1 MATVERIELGGGGR
15 TGLPDRLNIDRLAG
29 ADLIWDFDRGSLP
42 MATDTVSDLYTAH
55 CLEHVLPV
63 HEIVGEILRVCRIG
77 ARVEIRVPHWL
88 HPMASCPGHHHIIS
102 DRQIHIWCN
111 QPEAHPFPERKRLHL
126 VHAHYQQ
133 DVAFNSF
140 QKAFPGLHPAFLIQ
154 HMPGCCHEFRAVMEV
169 RER

>member
-1 MATVERIELGGGGR
+1 MERIELGGGGR
-15 TGLPDRLNIDRLAG
+15 TGLPDRLNIDKLAG
-29 ADLIWDFDRGSLP
+29 ADLVWDFDRGLLP
-42 MATDTVSDLYTAH
+42 MTPDTVSDLYTAH
-55 CLEHVLPV
+55 CLEHVQPV

-88 HPMASCPGHHHIIS
+88 HPMASCPGHHHVIS
-102 DRQIHIWCN
+102 DRQIQIWCS

-126 VHAHYQQ
+126 LHTHYQH
-133 DVAFNSF
+133 DAAFDSF
-140 QKAFPGLHPAFLIQ
+140 QKAFPHLHHDFLIQ